1 MNRQLLSILLSL
13 LTLTSFSQDYSVRKL
28 VESNP
33 HFPDDEYT
41 FPILEGPNETVTDRI
56 NSYLVSDQLNI
67 ELGQEEKSIFE
78 KVWQKPDDP
87 VARINYLTYK
97 VNLLNDQLYTVTIS
111 GEFCSAYCEGYD
123 MTYTFDLATGD
134 LLTLDTLFSENGQEK
149 LLNELTE
156 YKRRLIEN
164 KINELKQVTQSDT
177 LDSEDQELYER
188 MLELYQDCR
197 SEYADLKHFR
207 YIPSQDSLKIIYGR
221 CSAHYNRDVDELW
234 YFKKAIS
241 IDEWNE
247 QLSEIGK
254 EKIKN

>member
-1 MNRQLLSILLSL
+1 MN
-13 LTLTSFSQDYSVRKL
+13 KL

-41 FPILEGPNETVTDRI
+41 FPILEGPDKSVTNKI
-56 NSYLVSDQLNI
+56 NSHLVDEQLSI
-67 ELGQEEKSIFE
+67 GLGQEEKSIFE
-78 KVWQKPDDP
+78 NVWQKPDDP
-87 VARINYLTYK
+87 VAPINYLTYN
-97 VNLLNDQLYTVTIS
+97 VNLLNDKLYTVTFS
-111 GEFCSAYCEGYD
+111 GEFCSAYCEGFD
-123 MTYTFDLATGD
+123 MSYTFDLATGD
-134 LLTLDTLFSENGQEK
+134 LLTLDTLFSKNGQEK
-149 LLNELTE
+149 LLNELIE
-156 YKRRLIEN
+156 YKKRLIEN

-177 LDSEDQELYER
+177 IDSEDQDLYKR
-188 MLELYQDCR
+188 MLALYQECN

-241 IDEWNE
+241 IDEWVE